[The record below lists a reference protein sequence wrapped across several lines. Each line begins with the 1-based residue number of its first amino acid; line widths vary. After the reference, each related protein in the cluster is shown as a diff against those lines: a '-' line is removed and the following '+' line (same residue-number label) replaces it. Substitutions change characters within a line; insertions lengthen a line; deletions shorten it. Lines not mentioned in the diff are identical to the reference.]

1 MKPFNKKLSCEKC
14 KKQFEIYE
22 ELVGH
27 ARHEHHQDIVKCIE
41 CGKEFIHEKDR
52 LHHSREEHKKKL
64 NNRAHKTE
72 HKHEVENPLPQDD
85 LDAHMRNFGD
95 NF

>member
-1 MKPFNKKLSCEKC
+1 MRLFHKKTSCEQC
-14 KKQFEIYE
+14 MEQFESYE
-22 ELVGH
+22 GLVGH
-27 ARHEHHQDIVKCIE
+27 TRHAHHHDIVKCIE

-64 NNRAHKTE
+64 KGRIHKGE
-72 HKHEVENPLPQDD
+72 HKHEVEHPLPQDD
-85 LDAHMRNFGD
+85 LDAHMRNFSD